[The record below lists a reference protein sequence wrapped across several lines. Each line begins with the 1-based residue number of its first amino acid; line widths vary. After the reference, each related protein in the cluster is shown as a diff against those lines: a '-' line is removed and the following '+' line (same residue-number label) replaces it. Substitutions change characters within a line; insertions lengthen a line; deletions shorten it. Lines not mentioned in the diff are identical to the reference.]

1 MMFCK
6 RQRFVTTSEDRIR
19 IRHML
24 DAIKETLAFTID
36 KNRDDLDNNR
46 MLTLAIIKEL
56 EIIG

>member
-1 MMFCK
+1 
-6 RQRFVTTSEDRIR
+6 
-19 IRHML
+19 ML